1 MNTSIFNAEH
11 KAEYSVYFIHP
22 RLLVWVCCGMAL
34 VLGAC
39 EDPVPPKL
47 DPSQSAPGGALTVE
61 VTNDAA
67 FSLPAP
73 QASVTNR
80 RAFFVGNSLFTN
92 SWVTAPASATGH
104 DGLGPTFN
112 AVSCA
117 SCHTKDGRGGVPG
130 GENEAARDLLF
141 RVSVRGVGAHGEPLP
156 DPQYGDQIQPSAILG
171 VEPEAQ
177 VFVKYREEE
186 GFYGDG
192 EAYSLR
198 YPIYEVRDLAFG
210 PLADGVM
217 ISPRLAPQLVG
228 LGLLEA
234 IEDKAILRY
243 EDPDDVDGDG
253 ISGRANWVW
262 SVRRG
267 QVEMGRFG
275 WKANQPDLEQQNAG
289 AFLGDMGITSP
300 LFPQENCPKSQPACG
315 AAATGDD
322 VPQIDEKSLK
332 FVTLYTRL
340 LSVPARR
347 GWDEQ
352 HTRQGQAL
360 FERAGC
366 GGCHVANHQT
376 GYFADLEELWGQTI
390 WPYTDLLL
398 HDMGEHLAD
407 GRPDYLAD
415 GREWRTPPLWGLGLL
430 EAVNGHLFL
439 MHDGRARSFEEAILW
454 HGGEGEA
461 AKQAF
466 VAMTAQER
474 ANLVT
479 FLKSL

>member
-1 MNTSIFNAEH
+1 MADC
-11 KAEYSVYFIHP
+11 SVYFAPP
-22 RLLVWVCCGMAL
+22 RLRLLLCCVAVWV
-34 VLGAC
+34 VSAC
-39 EDPVPPKL
+39 EDPMPPAL

-61 VTNDAA
+61 VVNDAA

-73 QASVTNR
+73 KASVAHR

-117 SCHTKDGRGGVPG
+117 SCHTKDGRGGVPKG
-130 GENEAARDLLF
+130 GDEAARDLLF
-141 RVSVRGVGAHGEPLP
+141 RLSVPGVDAHGGPLP
-156 DPQYGDQIQPSAILG
+156 DPVYGDQIQPSAILG
-171 VEPEAQ
+171 VQPEAQ
-177 VFVKYREEE
+177 VFVTYREEE
-186 GFYGDG
+186 GFYQDG
-192 EAYSLR
+192 EGYSLR
-198 YPIYEVRDLAFG
+198 YPEYEVRGLAYG
-210 PLADGVM
+210 ELAEGVM
-217 ISPRLAPQLVG
+217 ISPRLAPQVMG

-234 IEDKAILRY
+234 IDEEAILRH
-243 EDPDDVDGDG
+243 EDPEDIDFDG

-267 QVEMGRFG
+267 RVEMGRFG
-275 WKANQPDLEQQNAG
+275 WKGNQPDLEQQNAG

-300 LFPQENCPKSQPACG
+300 LFPKENCPTVQKKCG
-315 AAATGDD
+315 EAATGED
-322 VPQIDEKSLK
+322 VPQIDDKSLA

-347 GWDEQ
+347 GWDEKN
-352 HTRQGQAL
+352 TVLGQAL
-360 FERAGC
+360 FESAGC
-366 GGCHVANHQT
+366 GGCHVAKHVT
-376 GYFADLEELWGQTI
+376 GYGGDLEELWGQTI

-398 HDMGEHLAD
+398 HDMGEKLAD
-407 GRPDYLAD
+407 GRPDYVAN

-430 EAVNGHLFL
+430 EAVNGRFLL

-454 HGGEGEA
+454 HGGEGEG
-461 AKQAF
+461 AKRAF
-466 VAMTAQER
+466 VEMTAQER
-474 ANLVT
+474 ENLVT